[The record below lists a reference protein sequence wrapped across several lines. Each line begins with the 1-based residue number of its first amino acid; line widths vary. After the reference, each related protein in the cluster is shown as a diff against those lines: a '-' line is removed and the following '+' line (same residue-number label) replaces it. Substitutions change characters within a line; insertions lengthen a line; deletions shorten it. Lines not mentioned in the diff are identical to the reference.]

1 MRFAAS
7 KQSFVSR
14 IAICRG
20 GFGTPKPISKGRR
33 LQVVS
38 NPLHFTES
46 SMNSILRQS
55 AGAASL
61 LAAASSFAAGNLSVS
76 RETIVERPP
85 ATVWK
90 LVGSFDALDV
100 WLPPVRG
107 SSFTGVSGQPGAIRV
122 LDLGNNAS
130 VTEKLLSYSAAHHR
144 YSYAF
149 VNSPLPVKNYVATIE
164 LHPAAGGKTLV
175 KWTSTFDAAGAPDA
189 KAKEA
194 IQGIYDA
201 GLTRLAAIF
210 RPQQ

>member
-1 MRFAAS
+1 
-7 KQSFVSR
+7 
-14 IAICRG
+14 
-20 GFGTPKPISKGRR
+20 
-33 LQVVS
+33 
-38 NPLHFTES
+38 
-46 SMNSILRQS
+46 MNSIIRQS

-61 LAAASSFAAGNLSVS
+61 IVAASSFAAGSLNVS
-76 RETIVERPP
+76 REAIVERPP

-107 SSFTGVSGQPGAIRV
+107 SSFTGVSSQPGAIRV
-122 LDLGNNAS
+122 LDLGNNAT
-130 VTEKLLSYSAAHHR
+130 VTEKLLTYSGADHR

-149 VNSPLPVKNYVATIE
+149 LNSPLPVTNYVATIE
-164 LHPAAGGKTLV
+164 LHPAAAGRTLV
-175 KWTSTFDAAGAPDA
+175 KWSSTFDAAGAPDD

-210 RPQQ
+210 RE